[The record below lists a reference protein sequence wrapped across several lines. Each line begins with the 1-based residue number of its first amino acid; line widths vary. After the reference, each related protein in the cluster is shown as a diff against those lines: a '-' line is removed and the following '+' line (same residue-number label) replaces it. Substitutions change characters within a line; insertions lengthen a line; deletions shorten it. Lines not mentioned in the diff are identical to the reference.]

1 MNARILIIFIT
12 LILIVSSC
20 TKMKVQGQED
30 VDGNT
35 YERVDV
41 YSDIKPKEGVRP
53 LAMGFEAND
62 CEFDMVYVSGGYL
75 HPKDEDQRE
84 EYINHFYIG
93 KTEVTQKLWTA
104 VMGYNHSFF
113 VDEENPVETITY
125 DEAVEFTHRI
135 SSIIGRNFRLPT
147 EMEWR
152 FAAYGGNASRRTTYS
167 GSEKFWEVAWLFE
180 NSGDHTHHVGTKLP
194 NELGIYDMTGNV
206 SEWCSDLYYG
216 NYGDNSN
223 NGCSYFHIHR
233 GATWSS
239 IAADATIMSVSRKYL
254 YTSNSQVGF
263 RLVMDCD

>member
-1 MNARILIIFIT
+1 MNTRIHIIIAT
-12 LILIVSSC
+12 LTLVVASC
-20 TKMKVQGQED
+20 RQMKVQEE

-41 YSDIKPKEGVRP
+41 FSDFQPKEDNKP
-53 LAMGFEAND
+53 LAMGFEVND
-62 CEFDMVYVSGGYL
+62 CEFDMVYVKGGYL
-75 HPKDEDQRE
+75 HPKGEE
-84 EYINHFYIG
+84 EYKDYINQFYIG
-93 KTEVTQKLWTA
+93 KTEVTQELWTA
-104 VMGYNHSFF
+104 VMGYNNSFF
-113 VDEENPVETITY
+113 VDPENPVECITY
-125 DEAVEFTHRI
+125 DEAFEFTQRI
-135 SSIIGRNFRLPT
+135 SQITGHRFRLPT

-180 NSGDHTHHVGTKLP
+180 NSGDHTHHVGTKTP
-194 NELGIYDMTGNV
+194 NEIGLYDMTGNV

-216 NYGDNSN
+216 ASDDSSN
-223 NGCSYFHIHR
+223 NVYSHLHVHR

>member
-152 FAAYGGNASRRTTYS
+152 FG
-167 GSEKFWEVAWLFE
+167 
-180 NSGDHTHHVGTKLP
+180 
-194 NELGIYDMTGNV
+194 
-206 SEWCSDLYYG
+206 
-216 NYGDNSN
+216 
-223 NGCSYFHIHR
+223 
-233 GATWSS
+233 
-239 IAADATIMSVSRKYL
+239 
-254 YTSNSQVGF
+254 
-263 RLVMDCD
+263 